1 VAAPYTLATKQQPAS
16 FTYCRERAYRSSTAE
31 TGRLDWMPKPAARQP
46 QTAEASQTRQQHNSG
61 TSGVLPAITNQQLCI
76 QPQLRIEH
84 DHHKKQLNDA
94 AAHLLL

>member
-1 VAAPYTLATKQQPAS
+1 LLSHP
-16 FTYCRERAYRSSTAE
+16 
-31 TGRLDWMPKPAARQP
+31 GNWRLHWLPKPAARQLH
-46 QTAEASQTRQQHNSG
+46 TAEASQTRQQHNSG

-84 DHHKKQLNDA
+84 DHRNKKERLNDA